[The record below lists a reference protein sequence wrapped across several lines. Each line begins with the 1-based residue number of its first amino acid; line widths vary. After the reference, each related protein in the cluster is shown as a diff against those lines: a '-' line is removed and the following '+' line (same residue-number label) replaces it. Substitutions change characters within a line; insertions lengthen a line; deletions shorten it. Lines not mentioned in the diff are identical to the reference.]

1 MTLGIIKQIL
11 DNYMDMPEG
20 RVWAY
25 NVNQNL
31 PKDENLFIVLA
42 YRQRTPMS
50 NKTTYQSTPN
60 ALNEVQTMN
69 ILEDIII
76 SCVSQN
82 NEARERAH
90 EVHLAMNSTI
100 SRQLQAQHKMHI
112 STTGPVYDASFLE
125 ATSRLNRF
133 DCLIRVFRSYEK
145 INNVDYYDKFRL
157 QAWVENQNDNVQK
170 SDVINIENTGE

>member
-1 MTLGIIKQIL
+1 MTLGILKQIL

-31 PKDENLFIVLA
+31 PKDENLFIVLY
-42 YRQRTPMS
+42 YRQRTPTS
-50 NKTTYQSTPN
+50 NRSRYESTSDG
-60 ALNEVQTMN
+60 LNEVQSMN
-69 ILEDIII
+69 VMEDIII

-90 EVHLAMNSTI
+90 EVHLAMNSTL
-100 SRQLQAQHKMHI
+100 SRQLQVRNKMHI

-133 DCLIRVFRSYEK
+133 DCHIRVFRAYEK
-145 INNVDYYDKFRL
+145 ISSVDYYDKFRL
-157 QAWVENQNDNVQK
+157 QAWVENQDDNVHK

>member
-1 MTLGIIKQIL
+1 MTLAILKQIL
-11 DNYMDMPEG
+11 DNYMNMPEG

-31 PKDENLFIVLA
+31 PKDENLFIVLY
-42 YRQRTPMS
+42 YRERNPYS
-50 NKTTYQSTPN
+50 NKSRYESTSEG
-60 ALNEVQTMN
+60 LNEVQTMN
-69 ILEDIII
+69 VLEDIII

-90 EVHLAMNSTI
+90 EVHLAMNSTL
-100 SRQLQAQHKMHI
+100 SKQLQAQNKIHI
-112 STTGPVYDASFLE
+112 SITGPVYDASFLE

-133 DCLIRVFRSYEK
+133 DCRIRVFRSYET
-145 INNVDYYDKFRL
+145 IRAVDYYDKFRL
-157 QAWVENQNDNVQK
+157 QAWVENQNDDVQK